1 MRLTQDPIQVHLRS
15 SVGTWFAEQVV
26 IEALREGLFHIQQMA
41 ILALTCMPTYPYV
54 VCVYMPVC
62 KGLFLLMSNEESD
75 CFLEDKYCP
84 ILSINNI
91 IGRAIAW

>member
-54 VCVYMPVC
+54 VCMYMPVR
-62 KGLFLLMSNEESD
+62 LVFINVQLEESD
-75 CFLEDKYCP
+75 CFLEDKYYP